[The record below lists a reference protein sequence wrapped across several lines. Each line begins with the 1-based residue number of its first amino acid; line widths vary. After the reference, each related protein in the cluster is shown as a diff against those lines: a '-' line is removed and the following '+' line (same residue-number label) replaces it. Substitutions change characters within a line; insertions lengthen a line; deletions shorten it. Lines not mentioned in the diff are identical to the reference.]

1 MTALVLSALLIAASI
16 FIHYETLRLVTI
28 GATDLRVHPRS
39 RLWMM
44 LGAAVISHLV
54 HIGLYAGA
62 YLLLEYYFHVGAI
75 EGPDSGSVNDAI
87 YFSIVCY
94 TTLGFGDVYPSGELR
109 LLSGIEALNGLVMVT
124 WTASMTYLHME
135 RFWRMGA
142 GGSELE

>member
-1 MTALVLSALLIAASI
+1 MTALVLSALLVAASI
-16 FIHYETLRLVTI
+16 FIHYETLRVTTI
-28 GATDLRVHPRS
+28 GATDLGVRPRM

-44 LGAAVISHLV
+44 LAGAVASHLI
-54 HIGLYAGA
+54 HIALYAGA
-62 YLLLEYYFHVGAI
+62 YLLLEFYFEVGAI
-75 EGPDSGSVNDAI
+75 EGPDSGPANDAF

-135 RFWRMGA
+135 RFWRMGE
-142 GGSELE
+142 GGEGD